1 LPGAFCFLERIMRAD
16 MFKVLVE
23 RPRHRWKSGDGSARR
38 LRNDIDGP
46 PWLRTRAGYGPRALN
61 ENLAPLRR
69 YLHSQV
75 GRPWSKVFSELS
87 ANIDRR
93 NTVQQHIYE
102 HIDGFIAIQVEIRAG
117 RLVDLEQRWRFPAGG
132 DGITQE
138 LYVDPRTG
146 LIRINDRYRTWKSPL
161 VEQRERQQAEIAK
174 RRRVVDEH
182 TLLLLLEDIW
192 YGVGVEALS
201 AESRYD
207 AVLRRE
213 VSHSEPADRR
223 QCEHLYGSAALYAVS
238 KQQLSRRELKAH
250 GLWRPDTT
258 PRR

>member
-1 LPGAFCFLERIMRAD
+1 
-16 MFKVLVE
+16 
-23 RPRHRWKSGDGSARR
+23 
-38 LRNDIDGP
+38 
-46 PWLRTRAGYGPRALN
+46 
-61 ENLAPLRR
+61 
-69 YLHSQV
+69 
-75 GRPWSKVFSELS
+75 VFSELS

-207 AVLRRE
+207 AVLRRK